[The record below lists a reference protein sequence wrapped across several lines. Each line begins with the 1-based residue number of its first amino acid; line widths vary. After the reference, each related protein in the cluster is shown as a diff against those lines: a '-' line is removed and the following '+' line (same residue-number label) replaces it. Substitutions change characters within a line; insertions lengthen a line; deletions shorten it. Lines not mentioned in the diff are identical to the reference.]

1 MAAKMGSDATRGALA
16 PMSWKI
22 ISGALTTLGVLS
34 GIWLIY
40 EVRSGV
46 AHTRG
51 GTILQS
57 ESPQAF
63 WFISA
68 IGILWIAFCF
78 FGAVKAWRKAQIE
91 PNV

>member
-1 MAAKMGSDATRGALA
+1 MWEITRGALD

-22 ISGALTTLGVLS
+22 ISGALTTVGVLT

-40 EVRSGV
+40 EMRSGV

-63 WFISA
+63 WFIIA
-68 IGILWIAFCF
+68 IGVLWIAFCF
-78 FGAVKAWRKAQIE
+78 FGAVKAWRKGQRE
-91 PNV
+91 PNF

>member
-1 MAAKMGSDATRGALA
+1 
-16 PMSWKI
+16 MSWKI
-22 ISGALTTLGVLS
+22 IAGALTTLGVLC

-51 GTILQS
+51 GTILHS

-63 WFISA
+63 WFMIA
-68 IGILWIAFCF
+68 IGVVWIAACF
-78 FGAVKAWRKAQIE
+78 LGAVKAWRKGQRE
-91 PNV
+91 PNF